1 MVYNPQSIGCQ
12 CLHGTLTTQLVDAIR
27 TTARG
32 VSIRQNAETEA
43 RLAGTAVDADP
54 LHGVIKI
61 VGSAPEHEAAPDALL
76 SDADKLMPCNAPVA
90 AAFPVA
96 PPVGADRLICDSTP
110 FATVPAPENA
120 VPVGGAIDSP
130 EIAPLAT
137 QAPTAVPVGADKALV
152 GRLAL
157 AVAAPAADP
166 AGADS
171 DNSAMLPPVVAD
183 PVAAPVGEE
192 SEAVGRAALAVAV
205 PVADPVAADSES
217 DGRVPLADA
226 DPEAADSMGNAPI
239 SACEPSKKKRLYELY
254 ISGHD
259 YTQLDSD
266 YWVSAACHKGE
277 QRRKA
282 RSLQDLGYSA
292 ARQKHLPCRRTINTF
307 GTSPTE
313 HRDRLEQQ
321 HPEISSGSR
330 RSGKRKPLD
339 RSDPRIAILQTKN
352 EDHPS
357 GS

>member
-32 VSIRQNAETEA
+32 VSTRQNTEPDA

-130 EIAPLAT
+130 EIAPLAR
-137 QAPTAVPVGADKALV
+137 QAPTAVPVGADKAAV

-157 AVAAPAADP
+157 AVAVPAADP
-166 AGADS
+166 AGAVS
-171 DNSAMLPPVVAD
+171 DNGARLPPVVAD
-183 PVAAPVGEE
+183 PVAAPVGAE
-192 SEAVGRAALAVAV
+192 SEAVGRAALAVAA

-217 DGRVPLADA
+217 DGRVPLAAA

-254 ISGHD
+254 MSSHD
-259 YTQLDSD
+259 YTQLGSE
-266 YWVSAACHKGE
+266 YWCSAACHKGE
-277 QRRKA
+277 QRSKA
-282 RSLQDLGYSA
+282 RSLLDLGYSA
-292 ARQKHLPCRRTINTF
+292 ARQKHFPCWCTINPF
-307 GTSPTE
+307 RVSSPK
-313 HRDRLEQQ
+313 HRDRLEQ
-321 HPEISSGSR
+321 
-330 RSGKRKPLD
+330 
-339 RSDPRIAILQTKN
+339 
-352 EDHPS
+352 
-357 GS
+357 